1 VRSATVKH
9 RTFSAVQEYC
19 PPENYSPIA
28 IRQSLLFWLG
38 KNFALPILTTDSKSV
53 STVTKPAEAG

>member
-1 VRSATVKH
+1 VRSAVVK
-9 RTFSAVQEYC
+9 RRNFSAVQEYC

-38 KNFALPILTTDSKSV
+38 KNFALPFFHRLKSV
-53 STVTKPAEAG
+53 ATKTKPAKAV